1 MAGGAVVTHIV
12 DIGGTGWFGWAMALI
27 VGLPILLLV
36 LSEVH
41 LRLVRRDSSL
51 AAPVNRLRLWLLPG
65 AALLVLLTQVG
76 HLSADN
82 NGVRIVATVVGV
94 LAVSIALGALN
105 ALLFGNAVRGSWR
118 ERLPGIFIDLARLVL
133 VVAGAAFVAS
143 MVWGFDVGGLWA
155 TLGVGSIVI
164 GLALQ
169 NAIGSVVSGL
179 LLLFEQ
185 PFRLGDTLDVGGVS
199 GRVVE
204 MNWRSTHLDTGSG
217 VQVIPNSSL
226 AAASFTND
234 SRPTR
239 AHDHTFSLTFG
250 PADPPHEV
258 VETVT
263 TTAAA
268 LPSLRPGSVTK
279 VRAAGGGVYDVTLP
293 LATAS
298 EAGLASST
306 LRTRLWYAA
315 RRAGL
320 TLDGVAADPRPVA
333 DVEAALR
340 SVSTTLELTD
350 EEIEALAPQC
360 SLKTFGAGE
369 HIVRP
374 GRVPTA
380 YGFVASGVVEVTAPA
395 GPASANGSG
404 GAVVVARLDRGQVV
418 TAEALLRESGTL
430 TATAVTLTEVLELPL
445 AVVDQLVVAKHGV
458 ARRLSEVA
466 DMQRANTP
474 QGQHT

>member
-1 MAGGAVVTHIV
+1 MTQIV
-12 DIGGTGWFGWAMALI
+12 DIGGTTWFGWAMALI

-41 LRLVRRDSSL
+41 LHLVRRGSSL
-51 AAPVNRLRLWLLPG
+51 ATPVNRLRLWLLPG

-76 HLSADN
+76 DLSADN

-133 VVAGAAFVAS
+133 VVAGAAVVAS

-185 PFRLGDTLDVGGVS
+185 PFRLGDTLDVGGVN

-239 AHDHTFSLTFG
+239 AHDHTLSLEFG

-263 TTAAA
+263 ATAAG
-268 LPSLRPGSVTK
+268 LPSLRPGSTAT
-279 VRAAGGGVYDVTLP
+279 VRAAGGGAYDVTLP
-293 LATAS
+293 LASAS
-298 EAGLASST
+298 EAGVATST

-320 TLDGVAADPRPVA
+320 TLDGVAAEPRPTA

-340 SVSTTLELTD
+340 SVSTTLELT
-350 EEIEALAPQC
+350 EEEVGALAPQC
-360 SLKTFGAGE
+360 RLTTFGAGE
-369 HIVRP
+369 QIIRP

-395 GPASANGSG
+395 GTSNGSG
-404 GAVVVARLDRGQVV
+404 AGAVVVARLDRGQVV
-418 TAEALLRESGTL
+418 TAEALLREATTL

-458 ARRLSEVA
+458 ARRLSEVSEA
-466 DMQRANTP
+466 QRGNTP
-474 QGQHT
+474 EGQPT

>member
-1 MAGGAVVTHIV
+1 MTHIV
-12 DIGGTGWFGWAMALI
+12 DIGGARWFGWAMVLI
-27 VGLPILLLV
+27 VGLPILLLI

-41 LRLVRRDSSL
+41 LRLVRRGSAL
-51 AAPVNRLRLWLLPG
+51 ASPVNRLRLWLLPG

-76 HLSADN
+76 DLSADD
-82 NGVRIVATVVGV
+82 NGVRIVATIVGV

-185 PFRLGDTLDVGGVS
+185 PFRLGDTLDVAGVR

-239 AHDHTFSLTFG
+239 AHDHTLSLAFG
-250 PADPPHEV
+250 PTDPPHEV

-263 TTAAA
+263 VTAAA
-268 LPSLRPGSVTK
+268 LPSLRPGTVAT
-279 VRAAGGGVYDVTLP
+279 VRAAGGGTYDVTLP

-298 EAGLASST
+298 EAGVAGST

-320 TLDGVAADPRPVA
+320 TLDGVAPEPRPTA
-333 DVEAALR
+333 DVEEALR

-360 SLKTFGAGE
+360 RLNTFGAGE

-395 GPASANGSG
+395 DSSGGSA

-445 AVVDQLVVAKHGV
+445 AVIYQLVVAKHGV

-466 DMQRANTP
+466 EMQRANTP

>member
-1 MAGGAVVTHIV
+1 VTHIL
-12 DIGGTGWFGWAMALI
+12 DIGGTRWFGWAMALI

-36 LSEVH
+36 LSEIH
-41 LRLVRRDSSL
+41 LRLTRRGSAL

-76 HLSADN
+76 DLAADDN
-82 NGVRIVATVVGV
+82 SVRIVATVVGV
-94 LAVSIALGALN
+94 MAVSIALGALN

-118 ERLPGIFIDLARLVL
+118 ERLPGIFIDLAKLVL

-185 PFRLGDTLDVGGVS
+185 PFRLGDTLDVAGVS

-204 MNWRSTHLDTGSG
+204 MNWRSTHLDTGGG

-226 AAASFTND
+226 AAASFSND

-239 AHDHTFSLTFG
+239 AHNHTLSLAFD
-250 PADPPHEV
+250 PSDPPHEV

-263 TTAAA
+263 ATAAA
-268 LPSLRPGSVTK
+268 LPSLRPGAAAT
-279 VRAAGGGVYDVTLP
+279 VRATGGGGYDVTLP
-293 LATAS
+293 LAAAS
-298 EAGLASST
+298 EAGLASAA

-320 TLDGVAADPRPVA
+320 TLDGAAAEPRPTA
-333 DVEAALR
+333 DVEEALR
-340 SVSTTLELTD
+340 SVSTTLELTE

-360 SLKTFGAGE
+360 RLKTFGAGE

-395 GPASANGSG
+395 DSSG

-430 TATAVTLTEVLELPL
+430 TATAVTLTEILELPL
-445 AVVDQLVVAKHGV
+445 AVIEQLVIAKHSV

-466 DMQRANTP
+466 ETQRAP
-474 QGQHT
+474 EGQRT